1 MEILDFLIVKLS
13 AAPLPSL
20 VIGGLLATLMLLF
33 LALYFLPGVFFWWRS
48 KRLLGQLRGHEAGTK
63 AGMSQL
69 FSTDKRLAHLW
80 REYEHTLHEQRELN
94 AQTGAYQVVALRAT
108 VPAESFFNT
117 QALVDTRLRTEF
129 FKHLP
134 GIFTGLGIIGTFWG
148 LIGGLK
154 AFQVSENPQIVRESL
169 NVLVH
174 GVFEAFLISAS
185 AIALAMI
192 VTFFEK
198 WLIAALYRL
207 TEELVHVLDG
217 LFESGAGE
225 EYLARLV
232 KASEDSASQTK
243 ILKDSLVADL
253 RQILTELTQQQIRAS
268 AEGNKHLGEQ
278 IVGSLQTG
286 LKDPLDKIS
295 DAVGRIG
302 GSHEDAIKTVLTDA
316 IASLTQRIQD
326 LFGGQISGINDLQQK
341 TVAALQTAA
350 AKLEQMANSVDAAGQ
365 HATEQMTA
373 KLTQAMGTMEARQ
386 QVMNDRMAEFVEQ
399 IRVLVRDS
407 QVETNQ
413 QLREAIGTMN
423 RVVSDM
429 VAALKQQAES
439 SGVAHEERERRIG
452 QATSEVMSSM
462 SGQVEN
468 VLAKV
473 GELSTDIKASVDS
486 MRSSTSEVVG
496 RMNAGADTL
505 HAAAAEFARAGQGV
519 SGALAQATG
528 ITDKL
533 SQAANAV
540 GASTKSLEAVV
551 TDYKMTREMVA
562 EMLSQVQSVVEA
574 AKKEAAITADVLGR
588 IEGAAAKLTS
598 AQQEADTYLMK
609 VSEVLTQTHHDFATN
624 LTRTLREGN
633 RQFYDQLSTATGLL
647 KEAIE
652 ELQTTLADVSV
663 RT

>member
-1 MEILDFLIVKLS
+1 MELLDSLGPWLNAWPLTSRIIGALLLIL
-13 AAPLPSL
+13 
-20 VIGGLLATLMLLF
+20 TLLF
-33 LALYFLPGVFFWWRS
+33 VALYLVPGWVYWWRS
-48 KRLLGQLRGHEAGTK
+48 KRLLQHLRACEPGNK
-63 AGMSQL
+63 AGLAEL

-94 AQTGAYQVVALRAT
+94 AQTGGYQLVALRAT

-134 GIFTGLGIIGTFWG
+134 GIFTGLGIIGTFLG
-148 LIGGLK
+148 LIGGLQ

-169 NVLVH
+169 NGLVH
-174 GVFEAFLISAS
+174 GVFEAFLISAA
-185 AIALAMI
+185 AITLAMV
-192 VTFFEK
+192 VTFLEK
-198 WLIAALYRL
+198 WLIAALYRQ
-207 TEELVHVLDG
+207 TEELVHILDG

-243 ILKDSLVADL
+243 ILKDSLVSDL
-253 RQILTELTQQQIRAS
+253 RKILTELTEQQIRAS
-268 AEGNKHLGEQ
+268 AEGNKQLGEQ

-326 LFGGQISGINDLQQK
+326 LFGGQISGINELQQQ
-341 TVAALQTAA
+341 TVTALQTAA

-373 KLTQAMGTMEARQ
+373 KLTEAMGTMEARQ

-399 IRVLVRDS
+399 IRGLVRES
-407 QVETNQ
+407 QSETNQ
-413 QLREAIGTMN
+413 QLQGAIAKMN
-423 RVVSDM
+423 EVVTDM
-429 VAALKQQAES
+429 VGALKQQAES
-439 SGVAHEERERRIG
+439 SGAAHEERERRIG
-452 QATSEVMSSM
+452 EVTSEVMSSM
-462 SGQVEN
+462 SGQVEA
-468 VLAKV
+468 VLTKV
-473 GELSTDIKASVDS
+473 AELSADIKASVDS
-486 MRSSTSEVVG
+486 MRSATTDVVA
-496 RMNAGADTL
+496 RMNSGADTL
-505 HAAAAEFARAGQGV
+505 HTAASEFAKAGQGV
-519 SGALAQATG
+519 SGALAEASN
-528 ITDKL
+528 ITEKL
-533 SQAANAV
+533 SQAAGAV

-551 TDYKMTREMVA
+551 TDYKATREMVSQ
-562 EMLSQVQSVVEA
+562 MLAQVQSVVEA
-574 AKKEAAITADVLGR
+574 AKKEAAITADVLSR

-598 AQQEADTYLMK
+598 AQQQADTYLMR
-609 VSEVLTQTHHDFATN
+609 VSEVLTQTHQDFATN
-624 LTRTLREGN
+624 LTRTLREAN
-633 RQFYDQLSTATGLL
+633 RQFYDQLSAATGLL